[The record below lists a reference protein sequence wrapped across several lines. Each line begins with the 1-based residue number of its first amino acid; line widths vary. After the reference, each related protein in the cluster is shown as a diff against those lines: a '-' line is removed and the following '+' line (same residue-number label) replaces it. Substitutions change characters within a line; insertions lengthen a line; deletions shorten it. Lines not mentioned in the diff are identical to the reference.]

1 MRRLRRL
8 NTVRTRIALTVAVA
22 VLGSTIAATLVAY
35 HVESNDTRDLF
46 RYQAIGD
53 SQADVA
59 RANELAGAEA
69 TNAAAVTSIRTFL
82 AQRRLDR
89 NLNLNVDLAGYAIL
103 APDVAETSVC
113 LKTRCRFPVPSL
125 VRNAVGERDI
135 DGFFWADGR
144 RLLVVADSIDRTSTQ
159 HLMLVGYYRY
169 SDSEGQ
175 LPRLRNY
182 LLWIDAGG
190 LVAAVLLGLAVAV
203 GISRPVRR
211 TARAAHQF
219 GAGDLDTR
227 IPVRGS
233 GDLAE
238 LAQNF
243 NAMAQRLSD
252 TLTDLR
258 LSQSLQ
264 QRFVADVSHELRTPL
279 AAMVAVGEGLDSTD
293 PAVRVRAT
301 ALVREQTRR
310 MAAMVDD
317 LLEMSRFDA
326 GQTSLNLE
334 RVDLGELARD
344 VVRTVAPQ
352 DDVSV
357 TVHGDVLVD
366 VDASRIHTILRNLIV
381 NACRHGAPPVEVVV
395 DGRADPVVVTVAD
408 AGPGVPAD
416 LRDSV
421 FDRFVRADASR
432 TSAGDPGGTSTGLG
446 LAIAAENAHL
456 HGAVLKIAGGTRS
469 AFHLRL
475 PRSQAGP
482 HD

>member
-1 MRRLRRL
+1 M
-8 NTVRTRIALTVAVA
+8 
-22 VLGSTIAATLVAY
+22 
-35 HVESNDTRDLF
+35 
-46 RYQAIGD
+46 
-53 SQADVA
+53 
-59 RANELAGAEA
+59 
-69 TNAAAVTSIRTFL
+69 
-82 AQRRLDR
+82 
-89 NLNLNVDLAGYAIL
+89 
-103 APDVAETSVC
+103 
-113 LKTRCRFPVPSL
+113 
-125 VRNAVGERDI
+125 
-135 DGFFWADGR
+135 
-144 RLLVVADSIDRTSTQ
+144 LVVADSIERTPTQ
-159 HLMLVGYYRY
+159 RLMLIGYYRY
-169 SDSEGQ
+169 TDAEGQ

-182 LLWIDAGG
+182 LLWIDAIG
-190 LVAAVLLGLAVAV
+190 LVVAVALGLAVST

-211 TARAAHQF
+211 TAQAAHQF
-219 GAGDLDTR
+219 GAGHLDTR

-279 AAMVAVGEGLDSTD
+279 AAMLAVGEGLDSTD
-293 PAVRVRAT
+293 PAVRTRAT

-310 MAAMVDD
+310 MASMVDE

-334 RVDLGELARD
+334 RVDLAELVRD

-352 DDVSV
+352 EEVSV
-357 TVHGDVLVD
+357 TAHGDVTVD

-381 NACRHGAPPVEVVV
+381 NACRHGEPPVDVVI

-408 AGPGVPAD
+408 DGPGVPAELGD
-416 LRDSV
+416 HV
-421 FDRFVRADASR
+421 FGRFVGAAGAR
-432 TSAGDPGGTSTGLG
+432 TSADTAAGGGTSTGLG

-456 HGAVLKIAGGTRS
+456 HGATLEIAHGGGS

-475 PRSQAGP
+475 PRSQVGA
-482 HD
+482 DR